1 MAHTADK
8 TIQQVHEFESMVMN
22 APGVGEVILG
32 PSTSVLVESVANA
45 YANSGL
51 LKGHDEVILW

>member
-1 MAHTADK
+1 
-8 TIQQVHEFESMVMN
+8 MVMN